1 MKRLLVMVLALSMVI
16 SVICAPSVF
25 ALNEKEVTLFETD
38 FENEAVGAGAKVLNG
53 MGAISSETAGN
64 VVQGTSE
71 DNSTKYFD
79 TKGGAN
85 QRFRMWFNRPVSS
98 GTIVAEF
105 DLNAGAGN
113 AALGLVYDDSVT
125 TYSKW
130 PLFLTHQGVN
140 CEIRG
145 YLQTGGNP
153 PTDLS
158 ATEGAQASFTKSA
171 DGTSLTFKPNT
182 WQHYKVKINLDE
194 GKLTAYV
201 DGVESATVSGYEY
214 FKTSPIG
221 GLAFYVN
228 KDAALD
234 DSTMFDNI
242 KIYKEY
248 GTYLIEKDFEDG
260 NVGATAKND
269 VNIDVVDNTLEY
281 SDIKAANGSSKYLS
295 FGAAQKGA
303 VRYMFADS
311 VSISKNEAEKLYVEF
326 DVRTGF
332 GGMGLAILD
341 TSDTTYTSYN
351 KYIFSEGTK
360 YSSPSRAAGVYAA
373 TGGSHPA
380 SSGKTIYTESGTT
393 TTMALAAD
401 KWEHIKVE
409 IDLKQNQSAITL
421 DGTVSNPVSVAY
433 LDNININGIAFMW
446 HLALN
451 TTSFGNLTD
460 AQKEAFIDNI
470 KVYTVSD
477 GVSSSLV
484 NGGNKIKLTFK
495 DTVDST
501 SINNIALYKAD
512 GTKVDTALPSVSDDK
527 KTVTITSDSL
537 TDGTKYFVLL
547 NGVKYEDGY
556 AVCETRKEFT
566 YQTGAFTVAIDD
578 FTPSAYTQGTKI
590 DVNYNFTVTDFSEK
604 NVDLIIA
611 AYNGGELTE
620 VQITPAT
627 VNKTENKAVSL
638 TLTKDCD
645 EITAFVWENTKLIPL
660 AKNVTKTK

>member
-53 MGAISSETAGN
+53 INTISSETAGN

-71 DNSTKYFD
+71 GNSTKYFD
-79 TKGGAN
+79 TKGGTN

-113 AALGLVYDDSVT
+113 AALGLVYDGSVT
-125 TYSKW
+125 TYAKW

-140 CEIRG
+140 YEIRG
-145 YLQTGGNP
+145 YLKTEGNP
-153 PTDLS
+153 PADRSDT
-158 ATEGAQASFTKSA
+158 AGAQASFTKSA

-221 GLAFYVN
+221 GLAFYMN
-228 KDAALD
+228 KSADSI

-260 NVGATAKND
+260 NVGATKNSTTVTVKD
-269 VNIDVVDNTLEY
+269 DSLTY
-281 SDIKAANGSSKYLS
+281 SDIKYTNGSKKYLS
-295 FGAAQKGA
+295 FGTSGDMA
-303 VRYMFADS
+303 RYMFN
-311 VSISKNEAEKLYVEF
+311 SISEGKMYVEF

-332 GGMGLAILD
+332 GGIGMTLFDKEDDGTI
-341 TSDTTYTSYN
+341 YN
-351 KYIFSEGTK
+351 KFIFSSGTNN
-360 YSSPSRAAGVYAA
+360 STPSRGLKTYLKINANHPRGNADGTSILAFQTNDTAANMIFEAN
-373 TGGSHPA
+373 
-380 SSGKTIYTESGTT
+380 
-393 TTMALAAD
+393 
-401 KWEHIKVE
+401 KWQHVKVE
-409 IDLKQNQSAITL
+409 IDITNKKAKVTL
-421 DGTVSNPVSVAY
+421 DGTESAYVTGYEY
-433 LDNININGIAFMW
+433 LDGIEVSGIGFKWSHAG
-446 HLALN
+446 AAN
-451 TTSFGNLTD
+451 CTTA
-460 AQKEAFIDNI
+460 AQNEAFIDNI

-477 GVSSSLV
+477 GVSSSLAS
-484 NGGNKIKLTFK
+484 GGNKIKLTFK
-495 DTVDST
+495 DTVDSA
-501 SINNIALYKAD
+501 SVNNIALYKAD
-512 GTKVDTALPSVSDDK
+512 GTEVDTALPSVSDDK

-566 YQTGAFTVAIDD
+566 YQTGAFTVAIED

-620 VQITPAT
+620 VQITPVT
-627 VNKTENKAVSL
+627 VNKTENKDASL

>member
-16 SVICAPSVF
+16 SVICSPSVF

-53 MGAISSETAGN
+53 INTISSETAGN

-71 DNSTKYFD
+71 GNSTKYFD

-221 GLAFYVN
+221 GLAFYMN
-228 KDAALD
+228 KSAALD

-260 NVGATAKND
+260 NVGATNASA
-269 VNIDVVDNTLEY
+269 NIDVVDNTLEY

-295 FGAAQKGA
+295 FGAVQTSA

-360 YSSPSRAAGVYAA
+360 FSSPSRAAGVYAA
-373 TGGSHPA
+373 TGGSHPK
-380 SSGKTIYTESGTT
+380 SGGKTIYTESGTT
-393 TTMALAAD
+393 TKMALAAD
-401 KWEHIKVE
+401 KWEHVKVE
-409 IDLKQNQSAITL
+409 IDLKQNKSAITL

-446 HLALN
+446 NLALS
-451 TTSFGNLTD
+451 TTDFGKLTD

-477 GVSSSLV
+477 GVSSSLA

-501 SINNIALYKAD
+501 SVNNIALYKAD

-578 FTPSAYTQGTKI
+578 FTPPAYTRGTKI

-627 VNKTENKAVSL
+627 VNKTENKTASL

-660 AKNVTKTK
+660 SKNVTKTK

>member
-53 MGAISSETAGN
+53 INTISSETAGN

-71 DNSTKYFD
+71 GNSTKYFD

-105 DLNAGAGN
+105 DLNAGVGK
-113 AALGLVYDDSVT
+113 AALGLVYDDSVED
-125 TYSKW
+125 YAKW
-130 PLFLTHQGVN
+130 PFFLTQAGSYV
-140 CEIRG
+140 RG
-145 YLQTGGNP
+145 YLKTGGNP
-153 PTDLS
+153 PIDLS

-221 GLAFYVN
+221 GLAFYMN
-228 KDAALD
+228 KSAALD

-260 NVGATAKND
+260 KVGATKASATVTVNDNSLVYDDTND
-269 VNIDVVDNTLEY
+269 VNVVKYT
-281 SDIKAANGSSKYLS
+281 NGSKKYLS
-295 FGAAQKGA
+295 FGTSGDMA
-303 VRYMFADS
+303 RYMFN
-311 VSISKNEAEKLYVEF
+311 SISEGKMYVEF

-332 GGMGLAILD
+332 GGIGMTLFDKEDDGTI
-341 TSDTTYTSYN
+341 YN
-351 KYIFSEGTK
+351 KFIFSSGTNN
-360 YSSPSRAAGVYAA
+360 STPSRGLKTYLKINANHPRGNADGTSILTFQTNDTAANMIFEAN
-373 TGGSHPA
+373 
-380 SSGKTIYTESGTT
+380 
-393 TTMALAAD
+393 
-401 KWEHIKVE
+401 KWQHVKVE
-409 IDLKQNQSAITL
+409 IDITNKKAKVTL
-421 DGTVSNPVSVAY
+421 DGTESAYVTGYEY
-433 LDNININGIAFMW
+433 LDGIEVSGIGFKWSHAG
-446 HLALN
+446 ATN
-451 TTSFGNLTD
+451 CTTA

-477 GVSSSLV
+477 GVSSSLA

-501 SINNIALYKAD
+501 SVNNIALYKAD

-627 VNKTENKAVSL
+627 VNKTENKAASL

>member
-1 MKRLLVMVLALSMVI
+1 VMVLALSMVI

-53 MGAISSETAGN
+53 INTISSETAGN

-71 DNSTKYFD
+71 GNSTKYFD

-85 QRFRMWFNRPVSS
+85 QRFRMWFNQPVSS

-105 DLNAGAGN
+105 DLNAGVGK
-113 AALGLVYDDSVT
+113 AALGLVYDDSVE
-125 TYSKW
+125 TYKKW
-130 PLFLTHQGVN
+130 PFFLSQGSSSY
-140 CEIRG
+140 EIRG
-145 YLQTGGNP
+145 YLKAEGNP

-221 GLAFYVN
+221 GLAFYMN
-228 KDAALD
+228 KAATLD

-260 NVGATAKND
+260 KVGTTKASATVTVND
-269 VNIDVVDNTLEY
+269 NSLVYEDKDFKYT
-281 SDIKAANGSSKYLS
+281 NGSKKYLS
-295 FGAAQKGA
+295 FGTSGDM
-303 VRYMFADS
+303 VRYMFN
-311 VSISKNEAEKLYVEF
+311 SISKGKMYVEF

-332 GGMGLAILD
+332 GGIGMGVFTKDD
-341 TSDTTYTSYN
+341 TNFGDYH
-351 KYIFSEGTK
+351 KAVFSSGTK
-360 YSSPSRAAGVYAA
+360 NSTPARGLKAYTTIGAKIHPSGNAGSETYIKGYRASGA
-373 TGGSHPA
+373 TVD
-380 SSGKTIYTESGTT
+380 
-393 TTMALAAD
+393 MALAEN
-401 KWEHIKVE
+401 KWQHAKLE
-409 IDLKQNQSAITL
+409 IDMDNARTRLTIDDTQSEYIT
-421 DGTVSNPVSVAY
+421 GFTY
-433 LDNININGIAFMW
+433 LSDIIGIGFKW
-446 HLALN
+446 SPFGIS
-451 TTSFGNLTD
+451 TTATD

-477 GVSSSLV
+477 GVSSSLAS
-484 NGGNKIKLTFK
+484 GGNKIKLTFK

-501 SINNIALYKAD
+501 SVNNIALYKAD

-566 YQTGAFTVAIDD
+566 HQTGAFTVAIDN

-627 VNKTENKAVSL
+627 VNKTENKAASL

>member
-53 MGAISSETAGN
+53 INTISSETAGN

-85 QRFRMWFNRPVSS
+85 QRFRMWFNQPVSS

-105 DLNAGAGN
+105 DLNAGAGK

-125 TYSKW
+125 TYAKW
-130 PLFLTHQGVN
+130 PFFLTQGESY
-140 CEIRG
+140 EIRG
-145 YLQTGGNP
+145 YLKTGGNP

-221 GLAFYVN
+221 GLAFYMN
-228 KDAALD
+228 KAATLD

-248 GTYLIEKDFEDG
+248 GTYLIEKDFENG
-260 NVGATAKND
+260 NVGATKASATVTVND
-269 VNIDVVDNTLEY
+269 NSLVYEDKDFKYT
-281 SDIKAANGSSKYLS
+281 NGSKKYLS
-295 FGAAQKGA
+295 FGTSGDMA
-303 VRYMFADS
+303 RYMFN
-311 VSISKNEAEKLYVEF
+311 SISEGKMYVEF

-332 GGMGLAILD
+332 GGMGLAIFD
-341 TSDTTYTSYN
+341 ISDTTYGTYN
-351 KYIFSEGTK
+351 KYIFSEGTNN
-360 YSSPSRAAGVYAA
+360 SSPNRGVGVYQA
-373 TGGSHPA
+373 TGGKHPA
-380 SSGKTIYTESGTT
+380 SSNKTLYTKSGTT
-393 TTMALAAD
+393 TNMALSSN
-401 KWEHIKVE
+401 KWEHVKVE
-409 IDLKQNQSAITL
+409 IDLKNNQSSIVV
-421 DGTVSNPVSVAY
+421 DGVASNPVDVTY
-433 LDNININGIAFMW
+433 LENINNINGIAFMW
-446 HLALN
+446 SHGGA
-451 TTSFGNLTD
+451 GNCTTD
-460 AQKEAFIDNI
+460 AQKEAYLDNI

-477 GVSSSLV
+477 GVSSSLAS
-484 NGGNKIKLTFK
+484 GGNKIKLTFK
-495 DTVDST
+495 DTVDS
-501 SINNIALYKAD
+501 SSVNNIALYKAD
-512 GTKVDTALPSVSDDK
+512 GTEVDTALPSVSDDK
-527 KTVTITSDSL
+527 KTVTITSDGL

-566 YQTGAFTVAIDD
+566 YQTGAFTVAIED
-578 FTPSAYTQGTKI
+578 FTPSAYTKGTKI

-620 VQITPAT
+620 VQITPVT
-627 VNKTENKAVSL
+627 VNKTENKDASL